1 MTKKVKALFFDRSG
15 YAYPLAVAVVIALLM
30 LTLVIAEWL
39 RLFVIAS
46 GVKDAFEEA
55 IISVVTENY
64 NETYHCVREGY
75 AGGYEPVGGG
85 FYASVDYGDVRGRLG
100 NLLGMRADGDV
111 LVKETDGKT
120 EFSISEVVVSVNN
133 VGIRSR
139 GEFSAEGKLHLVIPV
154 WFNGR
159 VVFSVPLDLKVKAR
173 MREKF

>member
-1 MTKKVKALFFDRSG
+1 MTKKVKTLFCDRSG
-15 YAYPLAVAVVIALLM
+15 NAYPMTVAFVIVLLLLM
-30 LTLVIAEWL
+30 LVITEWL
-39 RLFVIAS
+39 RLYVIAF

-85 FYASVDYGDVRGRLG
+85 FYASVDYGDIRGRLG
-100 NLLGMRADGDV
+100 SLLGMRADGES
-111 LVKETDGKT
+111 LVKDVNGNA
-120 EFSISEVVVSVNN
+120 EFTVSGIVVTVNN
-133 VGIRSR
+133 TGIRSG
-139 GEFSAEGKLHLVIPV
+139 GEFSAEGELHLVIPV

-159 VVFSVPLDLKVKAR
+159 EVLSVPVDLKVKAR